1 MFGAVPALDVPLV
14 TLELGRRTGGVVHV
28 PLYSIDLTP
37 VNVSQHVPGVAVEV
51 WNGSLSPASQVTA
64 LAS

>member
-1 MFGAVPALDVPLV
+1 MSLV
-14 TLELGRRTGGVVHV
+14 FHIFN
-28 PLYSIDLTP
+28 SIYLLL
-37 VNVSQHVPGVAVEV
+37 NVSQRVPGVAVEI